1 MQWEWLVGPAMG
13 GLIGYVTNDIA
24 VRMLFRP
31 HAAKRLF
38 GRRLPF
44 TPGLIPKERARLAN
58 AIGDVLDREVLNP
71 EVMEAALLSE
81 AMLEKLGDA
90 ADATMEALLR
100 EERTPRVLLEGMVG
114 EQPLADFEA
123 GARRAANLYLM
134 EKLMESGV
142 ERKVAAIAVAE
153 ARKRAASSSAG
164 LLTLFWDEK
173 RTAAMEEKFS
183 QTLREM
189 LAEHAPGMVDEML
202 DGVVREGM
210 DTPVRVLAARL
221 EGQKEQVRAFLLRQY
236 QAALRAG
243 LEKALKLLEIG
254 KIVEERLNALDMAA
268 LEALI
273 LQVIRKE
280 LRAIVWLGALLGA
293 LLGVLNAVFV

>member
-1 MQWEWLVGPAMG
+1 
-13 GLIGYVTNDIA
+13 
-24 VRMLFRP
+24 
-31 HAAKRLF
+31 
-38 GRRLPF
+38 
-44 TPGLIPKERARLAN
+44 
-58 AIGDVLDREVLNP
+58 
-71 EVMEAALLSE
+71 
-81 AMLEKLGDA
+81 
-90 ADATMEALLR
+90 
-100 EERTPRVLLEGMVG
+100 
-114 EQPLADFEA
+114 
-123 GARRAANLYLM
+123 
-134 EKLMESGV
+134 MESGV

-243 LEKALKLLEIG
+243 LEKALKSLEIG